1 MLWSLWLNS
10 PAQPWGEDLCLGVI
24 SLQTPQMQV
33 RKERESETRE
43 WNIGLE
49 MGHNVVAALK
59 S

>member
-1 MLWSLWLNS
+1 M
-10 PAQPWGEDLCLGVI
+10 CLGVI